1 MVKEEDDLELPT
13 NVLCIEHVELIV
25 TRNNSREEHAQE
37 KNSAKLKNMKRFR
50 KVIFQYFDTIW
61 QESMIF

>member
-25 TRNNSREEHAQE
+25 ARNSSRKKHAQE

-50 KVIFQYFDTIW
+50 KVIFQYFDMIW
-61 QESMIF
+61 QESTIF